1 VRLSH
6 RADPSRSVRTGRRAL
21 VAVAAAV
28 TLLPLGAG
36 AASAQSFID
45 PANPCTIPAPPAP
58 FVDRDKIDPVHV
70 QNVDCLFAQGI
81 TKGTADGTMYNPGA
95 TVSRSQM
102 ASFIVRTLKAGGY
115 QLPSPTDQGFTD
127 VGDNAD
133 NINILAQLGITKGT
147 TETTFSPRQP
157 VRRDQMASFVV
168 RTANYAYQPVDGA
181 SVDGADDL
189 AAATVGPFP
198 FTDVAPS
205 NVHRANIEAAV
216 ELLGVSE
223 GVTEDTYN
231 PNGDTRRDQM
241 ATFLVRLLDVTALPE
256 AAALPVTDRS

>member
-1 VRLSH
+1 MRLSS
-6 RADPSRSVRTGRRAL
+6 RADLSWSARTGRRAL

-45 PANPCTIPAPPAP
+45 PENPCTIPAPPAP

-81 TKGTADGTMYNPGA
+81 TKGTAGGTMSKPMFNPAG
-95 TVSRSQM
+95 TVTRSQM
-102 ASFIVRTLKAGGY
+102 ASFIVRTIKTGGFTV
-115 QLPSPTDQGFTD
+115 PAAKDQGFTD
-127 VGDNAD
+127 IGGNANAD
-133 NINILAQLGITKGT
+133 DINILAQLGITKGT
-147 TETTFSPRQP
+147 TKTTFSPGQP

-168 RTANYAYQPVDGA
+168 RTANYAYQFPGA
-181 SVDGADDL
+181 GADDL
-189 AAATVGPFP
+189 AAGTVGPFP
-198 FTDVAPS
+198 FTDVAPG
-205 NVHRANIEAAV
+205 NVHRANIQAAI
-216 ELLGVSE
+216 ELIGVSA
-223 GVTEDTYN
+223 GTSATTYD

-256 AAALPVTDRS
+256 ATIEG